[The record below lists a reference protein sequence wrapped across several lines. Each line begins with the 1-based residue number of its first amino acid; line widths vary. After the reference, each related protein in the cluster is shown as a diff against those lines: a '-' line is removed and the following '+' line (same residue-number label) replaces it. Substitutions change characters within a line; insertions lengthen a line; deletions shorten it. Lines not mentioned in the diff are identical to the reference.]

1 MLSAG
6 LPARCR
12 PFSTHWPVLPSLPL
26 SPLSLPSSNPPP
38 LQEVFQFLLSP
49 EARDLRPL
57 LVAQLVAGLDL
68 LLRDRVR
75 KLVTITLPSLTP
87 RLPFLGE
94 CHVGEEEGDS
104 APGPQAQ
111 PRLHY
116 AAPPPHTH

>member
-1 MLSAG
+1 M
-6 LPARCR
+6 
-12 PFSTHWPVLPSLPL
+12 
-26 SPLSLPSSNPPP
+26 
-38 LQEVFQFLLSP
+38 FQFLLSP

-94 CHVGEEEGDS
+94 CGEGGDV
-104 APGPQAQ
+104 AP
-111 PRLHY
+111 
-116 AAPPPHTH
+116 